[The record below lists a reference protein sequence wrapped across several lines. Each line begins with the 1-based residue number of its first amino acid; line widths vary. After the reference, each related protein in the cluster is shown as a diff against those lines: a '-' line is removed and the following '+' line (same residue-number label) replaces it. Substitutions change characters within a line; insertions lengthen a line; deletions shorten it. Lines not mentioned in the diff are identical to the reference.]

1 MLRNIIML
9 GRFCC
14 RSVLLVFLIGFV
26 SQWTV
31 AAPITKAFAVK
42 NNDVHYHITVQVD
55 PIKGTLEGKSI
66 ITVQR
71 PKELKL
77 MLGSAFEVTKAH
89 FNDGELGIG
98 RQQAD
103 QPHVW
108 HIPFIFSPHHQFE
121 IHWQGSLTQL
131 GGSNPEQLTKFG
143 GKQTTF
149 LQDASLWYPRVVGEF
164 ASYKLELVLPP
175 GQRGLVPGRI
185 VHEQDSLL
193 GYQATFEFLY
203 SAEGISLVA
212 GPYEINTQ
220 TYQGSKGH
228 PIQLRTY
235 FHQQITHFSQ
245 DYLALVKRYLSLYE
259 SRIGAYPYTE
269 FSVVSNLEAINFS
282 LPTLACLGIDVLK
295 LPLNRGDISIAREVL
310 RNWWGNGVYSEHRQG
325 NWVEGLIT
333 LMADHAIKEQL
344 SAEQARNTRLT
355 WIHDL
360 ALLSTKQ
367 DASLNTF
374 VPGTHDIEESAEK
387 YKAAMFFLMLQD
399 YLGEAIFQKAIQAL
413 WTTRRFQVTSW
424 QQLQQLFEIISGQ
437 KLENFFNQWIH
448 RNGRP
453 DISIQEVKGVS
464 KSSDAY
470 GLTLTLQQTNPI
482 YQLRV
487 PISIQS
493 QFDTE
498 LQWIDLTQEQ
508 QTVTLT
514 SLSKPLFV
522 MLDPDF
528 RLLRKL
534 AGGEVPLNLYAVMS
548 NPLTRTILLSRQ
560 TDVREL
566 ATVLAIRLQKYA
578 PRIVTATQELSVG
591 PMLVV
596 GLQSEIENFIAAHKI
611 SPLSDE
617 IKTGSTTQAWITR
630 LSNDTP
636 IVLIAAQD
644 QESLSTLISQL
655 PHYEKNSY
663 VTFARQQAI
672 NNGLWPTEIP
682 KIKIQW

>member
-1 MLRNIIML
+1 ML
-9 GRFCC
+9 GRFRRCG
-14 RSVLLVFLIGFV
+14 VLLVFLIGLV
-26 SQWTV
+26 SQWVV
-31 AAPITKAFAVK
+31 AAPIVKSFAVK

-55 PIKGTLEGKSI
+55 PIKGTLAGKSI

-77 MLGSAFEVTKAH
+77 MLGSAFEVTKAR

-98 RQQAD
+98 RQQID

-131 GGSNPEQLTKFG
+131 GGSDSEQLTKFG

-164 ASYKLELVLPP
+164 ASYKLELVLPS

-203 SAEGISLVA
+203 SAEGINLVA

-220 TYQGSKGH
+220 TYQGSNGRQ
-228 PIQLRTY
+228 IQLRTY
-235 FHQQITHFSQ
+235 FHQQITDFSQ
-245 DYLALVKRYLSLYE
+245 SYLDLAKRYLSLYE
-259 SRIGAYPYTE
+259 SRVGAYPYTE
-269 FSVVSNLEAINFS
+269 FSVVSNLETINFS
-282 LPTLACLGIDVLK
+282 SPTLACLSIDVLK
-295 LPLNRGDISIAREVL
+295 LPLNHGDISIAREVL
-310 RNWWGNGVYSEHRQG
+310 RNWWGNGVYSEHREG
-325 NWVEGLIT
+325 NWIEGLIM

-344 SAEQARNTRLT
+344 STEQARNMRLT

-360 ALLSTKQ
+360 ALSSTKQ
-367 DASLNTF
+367 DAPLSTF
-374 VPGTHDIEESAEK
+374 VPGTHNIEELTEK

-399 YLGEAIFQKAIQAL
+399 YLGETVFQQTIQAL
-413 WTTRRFQVTSW
+413 WTTRRFQVVTW

-448 RNGRP
+448 RDDKP
-453 DISIQEVKGVS
+453 DISIQEAKGVT
-464 KSSDAY
+464 KSPDAH
-470 GLTLTLQQTNPI
+470 GLTLTLQQTGPI

-493 QFDTE
+493 QFGTE
-498 LQWIDLTQEQ
+498 LQWVDLTQEQ
-508 QTVTLT
+508 QIVTLT

-522 MLDPDF
+522 MLDRDF

-534 AGGEVPLNLYAVMS
+534 ADGEMPLNLYTVMS
-548 NPLTRTILLSRQ
+548 NPLTRTVLLSQQ

-566 ATVLAIRLQKYA
+566 ATVLAIRLQKYT
-578 PRIVTATQELSVG
+578 PRIITATQELLVE

-596 GLQSEIENFIAAHKI
+596 GLQSEIKNFIVVHKI

-617 IKTGSTTQAWITR
+617 IKTGSTAQAWVTR
-630 LSNDTP
+630 LSNGSP

-644 QESLSTLISQL
+644 QESLSNLISQL
-655 PHYEKNSY
+655 PHYEKSSY
-663 VTFARQQAI
+663 VTFEGQQAI

-682 KIKIQW
+682 KIKVQW